1 MASWEY
7 KLEFWNKS
15 RLRSPP
21 CELFSPMKLCCDNR
35 KNVGADRGS
44 EVTVGANL
52 VMVSGSR
59 LEAAK
64 WVHSKALVGALG
76 RSPRKLLV
84 FKDFVR

>member
-7 KLEFWNKS
+7 KLEFRMKS

-21 CELFSPMKLCCDNR
+21 GELFSPMKLCCDNR

-44 EVTVGANL
+44 EVTGGANL
-52 VMVSGSR
+52 VMVSGSQ

-64 WVHSKALVGALG
+64 WVHSKALVGGSWAKPPETPG
-76 RSPRKLLV
+76 
-84 FKDFVR
+84 F